1 MPPSCLQ
8 TPFVIPKKFFKN
20 NELTNKCINTTKQK
34 KKKKMKKEKMKFQF
48 KKKNKKISP

>member
-1 MPPSCLQ
+1 MSPSCLQ
-8 TPFVIPKKFFKN
+8 TPFVIPKNFFKN
-20 NELTNKCINTTKQK
+20 NELTNKCINTTKQ